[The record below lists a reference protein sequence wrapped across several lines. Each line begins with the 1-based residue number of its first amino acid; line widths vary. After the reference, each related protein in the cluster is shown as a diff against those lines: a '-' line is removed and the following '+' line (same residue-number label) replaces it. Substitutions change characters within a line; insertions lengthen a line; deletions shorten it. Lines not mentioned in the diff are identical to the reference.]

1 MKIYMSAIQYS
12 VNITYMAQKAV
23 IPPNENIYF
32 SYFKYILN
40 MWPVHY

>member
-1 MKIYMSAIQYS
+1 MKIYMSVIQYS
-12 VNITYMAQKAV
+12 VNIMYMAQKAV

>member
-1 MKIYMSAIQYS
+1 MKIYMSVIQYS

-32 SYFKYILN
+32 KYILN